1 MSLMARLTHVPRTYP
16 LTFSVGFTS
25 VKTGAAD
32 YITQIYIE
40 RGEFD
45 ARRNL
50 AFWVFGGWFLGG
62 VQYWFYVVFMGRVF
76 PRAESFALLTP
87 RQKLRDWR
95 GQWSVVQQLALD
107 MLFWEPFAYFPMFYQ
122 TKIRIQG
129 GTGSDA
135 MNAYRRNIRSDL
147 INFYTVGIPS
157 FLFNFSVCPM
167 WMRVPFVGLYSF
179 FWTTFLSFKRGK
191 ER

>member
-1 MSLMARLTHVPRTYP
+1 MYARLTHVPRTYP
-16 LTFSVGFTS
+16 LSFSVVFTS

-32 YITQIYIE
+32 YITQMYIE
-40 RGEFD
+40 RAERLD
-45 ARRNL
+45 VRRNV

-76 PRAESFALLTP
+76 PRAEAFALLTP
-87 RQKLRDWR
+87 RQKLRDLR
-95 GQWSVVQQLALD
+95 GQITVVQQLLLD
-107 MLFWEPFAYFPMFYQ
+107 MLVWEPLVYFPTFYQ

-129 GTGSDA
+129 GTGRDA
-135 MNAYRRNIRSDL
+135 LQAYRRNIKNDL

-167 WMRVPFVGLYSF
+167 WLRVPFVGLYSF